1 MKAVK
6 RLQVLIL
13 TLFMLI
19 SSSVVAFASST
30 AAEAYNELV
39 RVVHSGDYR
48 SAANT
53 SAYVDVTEKSY
64 KTSGGGFLLYSELIP
79 DAGSSDH
86 FVNETKFQTLTS
98 AAKQDFLQDQ
108 LKIANLMAADT
119 EAGHGTIT
127 KGVSNDTVVIMTN
140 VLQQKSGMGSQLLAS
155 LLQNTKPDYVTANR
169 IYQPFSGVVGTFL
182 GFASII
188 IVALLGCH
196 MGLDLAFINL
206 PTIQLIFGDGEGKD
220 GEKIYSKLI
229 SRAARRAVKQAEGEG
244 NGSGGGKSAT
254 WAYFW
259 MQVKEITILV
269 IALLYLIAG
278 QIFSLVARFVDLFSG
293 FLS

>member
-39 RVVHSGDYR
+39 RVVHSGEYQ
-48 SAANT
+48 SIST
-53 SAYVDVTEKSY
+53 GTHVDVSAKSY

-79 DAGSSDH
+79 DAGGTDN

-98 AAKQDFLQDQ
+98 TAKQDFLQDQ

-119 EAGHGTIT
+119 EAGNSYNT
-127 KGVSNDTVVIMTN
+127 KEVSNDTVVVMTN
-140 VLQQKSGMGSQLLAS
+140 VLQQKSGMGSQLLAT

-206 PTIQLIFGDGEGKD
+206 PTIQLLFGDGDGKD
-220 GEKIYSKLI
+220 GEKKYSKLV